1 MEGSAALT
9 KCPACGAELTSAQM
23 DSDGIVTCACG
34 VRAYV
39 GYIQELD
46 YLQQRVSWLQDR
58 VAEGAG
64 APDAATATE
73 YGVWRAPATA
83 TPTAQSHRGRST
95 QVLLVA
101 LGATMLLLAG
111 LVFVAVAWQLVG
123 PFGQVGFL
131 LAATAI
137 TGVLAFTLR
146 RRVHAT
152 AEALA
157 VVAFGLALIAAS
169 AAPALGALPSEW
181 NSPDS
186 PYAIAVSVVMCVA
199 GIGLG
204 HAAGLRGWVWLGWFT
219 LPVALACVLAFTV
232 GFWDSAHLGV
242 TVAATVYLLAA
253 IGLLVLRTPD
263 RPERIATASLCGLT
277 AGGFT
282 LGLLM
287 YSPPLGALIVIGTFL
302 LATLVA
308 YEIDRHFVLA
318 VVGWPLFGLWLVLL
332 GIAVGPSP
340 AVAAALALAGVGL
353 LFAVARWSRLL
364 AVTTAAV
371 VWCAWLMASIPDG
384 EATLV
389 LTIAGVGLFAFGLYP
404 GGAPVAWLGALTL
417 AVVVVAEVDDPA
429 FAEFYTLCLSGLLL
443 VAGLLQW
450 RAGQRRSGLVYGPAV
465 AVALIPTAVLCWN
478 DIWSAP
484 SLIRFAIV
492 MVVGLTLLLLGVRL
506 HQQGLVVP
514 AAVAVGIAATAQIF
528 ATLDTLPR
536 WLALGIAGTV
546 LIIVGARIEWV
557 RGKGRETGEWLN
569 SLS

>member
-1 MEGSAALT
+1 
-9 KCPACGAELTSAQM
+9 M
-23 DSDGIVTCACG
+23 DSDGIITCTCG

-58 VAEGAG
+58 VAEDGG
-64 APDAATATE
+64 APD
-73 YGVWRAPATA
+73 PATA
-83 TPTAQSHRGRST
+83 TQYGVWPSPVGAPATTQPHRGRST
-95 QVLLVA
+95 QVLLVT
-101 LGATMLLLAG
+101 LGAVMLLLAG

-131 LAATAI
+131 LSATVIA
-137 TGVLAFTLR
+137 GVLAFTLR
-146 RRVHAT
+146 KRVHAT

-157 VVAFGLALIAAS
+157 VVAFGLALIAAG

-186 PYAIAVSVVMCVA
+186 LYAIAVSVVMCVV

-204 HAAGLRGWVWLGWFT
+204 HGSGLRSWVWLGWFT
-219 LPVALACVLAFTV
+219 LPVVLACGLAFTV
-232 GFWDSAHLGV
+232 GFWESAHLGV

-263 RPERIATASLCGLT
+263 RLERIATAALCGVT
-277 AGGFT
+277 AGGLT
-282 LGLLM
+282 MGLLTF
-287 YSPPLGALIVIGTFL
+287 SPPLGALIVIGTFL
-302 LATLVA
+302 LATLVTF
-308 YEIDRHFVLA
+308 EITRRFLLA
-318 VVGWPLFGLWLVLL
+318 VVGWPLFGFWLVLL
-332 GIAVGPSP
+332 GIAIGPSP

-353 LFAVARWSRLL
+353 LFAVARWSRVL
-364 AVTTAAV
+364 AVTTAAL
-371 VWCAWLMASIPDG
+371 VWCAWLLASIPDG
-384 EATLV
+384 EPTLV

-417 AVVVVAEVDDPA
+417 ALVVVLEFDDPPV
-429 FAEFYTLCLSGLLL
+429 AEFYTLCLAVLLL
-443 VAGLLQW
+443 LAGLLQW

-478 DIWSAP
+478 DIWTAP

-492 MVVGLTLLLLGVRL
+492 MVVGMTLLLLGVRL

-514 AAVAVGIAATAQIF
+514 AAIAVGIAATAQIF